1 MINKLLT
8 IAFFSLSFASPML
21 AQMPAPEM
29 AEQMRSDGKIYV
41 VVLIIGIIFA
51 GIVGYLIHLDRKLRK
66 LENKKS

>member
-1 MINKLLT
+1 MINRLLIIT
-8 IAFFSLSFASPML
+8 LFSFTFVPQLM

-51 GIVGYLIHLDRKLRK
+51 GIVAYLLHLDRKLRK
-66 LENKKS
+66 LENKNS